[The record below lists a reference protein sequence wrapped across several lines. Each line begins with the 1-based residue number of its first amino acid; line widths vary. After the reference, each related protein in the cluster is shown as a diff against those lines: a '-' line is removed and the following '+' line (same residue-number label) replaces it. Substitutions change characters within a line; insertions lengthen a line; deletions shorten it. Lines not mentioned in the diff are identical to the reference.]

1 MAESNVGIYGG
12 VDTHKDDHV
21 AAVIDRAGRLVGT
34 ASFPATGRGY
44 RALVTWMAQFGSIVK
59 VGVEGT
65 GAYGAGLARHLAKVE
80 IDVVE
85 VNRPNRQMRRRRGKN
100 DTVDAE
106 AAARAALNTDATAIP
121 KSHDGIVESIRVL
134 RIAFCSARDARVRV
148 SLQIRD
154 VICTAPDELR
164 EALEPLNNNDRAALV
179 ARFRP
184 GSLTD
189 PVQATKASLRSLGRR
204 YEELTIELD
213 QLRGDLDELTRHAN
227 PALRRAKGVGPDV
240 AALLLIAAGD
250 NPHRLRSDAAFAA
263 LCGANP
269 IEASSGRTVRHR
281 LNRGGNRQANHALWR
296 IALTRLATDPNTK
309 AYATRRRAEGK
320 TTRDIIRCLKRY
332 IAREV
337 YHLLTH
343 PPAVTDP
350 GELRTARLGAGLS
363 LTDAARALDTIPIRI
378 SELERN
384 IRRNDQLEHRYRTWL
399 NLPAA

>member
-1 MAESNVGIYGG
+1 MTESGAGIYGG

-21 AAVIDRAGRLVGT
+21 AAVVDATGRLMGT
-34 ASFPATGRGY
+34 ASFPASRAGY
-44 RALVTWMAQFGSIVK
+44 RALVAWMGRFGPIVK

-80 IDVVE
+80 IEVVE

-106 AAARAALNTDATAIP
+106 AAARAALNADAACIP

-148 SLQIRD
+148 TLQIRD

-164 EALEPLNNNDRAALV
+164 ESLEPLNNNDRAALI

-184 GSLTD
+184 GPLTD

-213 QLRGDLDELTRHAN
+213 QLRSDLDELTRQAN

-281 LNRGGNRQANHALWR
+281 LNRGGNRHANHALWR
-296 IALTRLATDPNTK
+296 IALTRLATDPDTQ
-309 AYATRRRAEGK
+309 AYAARRRSEGK

-332 IAREV
+332 IAREI
-337 YHLLTH
+337 YTLLTH
-343 PPAVTDP
+343 PPAIADP
-350 GELRTARLGAGLS
+350 AELRTARLEAGLS
-363 LTDAARALDTIPIRI
+363 LTDAANALDTRPIRI
-378 SELERN
+378 SEIERD
-384 IRRNDQLEHRYRTWL
+384 IRRNDELEQRYRTWL
-399 NLPAA
+399 GLTAA